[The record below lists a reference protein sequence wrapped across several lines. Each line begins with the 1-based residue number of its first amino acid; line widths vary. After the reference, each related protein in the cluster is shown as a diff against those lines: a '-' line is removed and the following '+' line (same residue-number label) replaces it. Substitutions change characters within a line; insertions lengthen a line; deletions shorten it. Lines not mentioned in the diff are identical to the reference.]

1 MITTKLEYCP
11 KLHSYNRGGNL
22 VLNSTMLSSG
32 VLNSIMLKPLLCLIL
47 QIVMYTSMNN
57 ATRDTLQ
64 FLQNTLQFF
73 CVHRHIYRIL
83 KETLNEKGVA

>member
-22 VLNSTMLSSG
+22 VLNSTVLSSA

-47 QIVMYTSMNN
+47 QTIMYTSMTN
-57 ATRDTLQ
+57 ATQDTLQ
-64 FLQNTLQFF
+64 FFY
-73 CVHRHIYRIL
+73 VHRHIYRTL
-83 KETLNEKGVA
+83 KVTLNQKDAA